1 MRLAIKA
8 RHQMTG
14 GSALPEHGQGAR
26 LARSRR
32 GPARALVIG
41 AIVGTGVAGGSAYAA
56 ASGHETAGGAVVSTR
71 TVHDLG
77 TVLANSSGRT
87 LYFNTEEAS
96 GKILCTGA
104 CLGFWFPATTS
115 SSAAP
120 KPTANLPG
128 KLSTIRQPGT
138 NQFQLAYQ
146 GKALYTFR
154 LDGSAG
160 QAKGNDF
167 TDHFGA
173 MTFHWR
179 AVVTTQTSGSKT
191 PSTTTPA
198 YGGNTGYNYSS

>member
-1 MRLAIKA
+1 MRVAIWA
-8 RHQMTG
+8 RLQMTG
-14 GSALPEHGQGAR
+14 GAAQPRHRQGPRSARRQ
-26 LARSRR
+26 R
-32 GPARALVIG
+32 GPARAFVLA
-41 AIVGTGVAGGSAYAA
+41 AIVGTGVAGGTAYAA
-56 ASGHETAGGAVVSTR
+56 TPGHQAAGGVVVSTR
-71 TVHDLG
+71 AVHGLG
-77 TVLANSSGRT
+77 TVLVNSSGRT
-87 LYFNTEEAS
+87 LYFNTEEVS

-120 KPTANLPG
+120 KPTVNLPG
-128 KLSTIRQPGT
+128 KLSTIRRPGT

-154 LDGSAG
+154 FDGSAG

-179 AVVTTQTSGSKT
+179 AVVTTGTRGSKT
-191 PSTTTPA
+191 PPTTTPA
-198 YGGNTGYNYSS
+198 NGGGTGYNYSS